1 MEKSIMEKW
10 KDIKNYEGYYQISD
24 AGNVKSVERVYKTK
38 KGQRT
43 VPEKIRALINV
54 HGYLYCELW
63 KENKHQR
70 YAVHR
75 LVADAFIPNVKNL
88 PMVNH
93 LDGNKTN
100 NNVYNLEWC
109 TCSENNLHAYKT
121 GLRKPYNR
129 RGEKNPMYGKHQS
142 ETAKEK
148 IGAVHKGLKHTEETK
163 KKMSEARKGMKFS
176 EIHKAHL
183 GDSISKAKSGTKKI
197 VKDGIVKYAKGDVLI
212 NYLSDGWI
220 LANNRKDK

>member
-1 MEKSIMEKW
+1 MEKW

-24 AGNVKSVERVYKTK
+24 AGNVKSVGRVLKTK
-38 KGQRT
+38 KGKRT
-43 VPEKIRALINV
+43 LPEKIRTPINV

-63 KENKHQR
+63 KENKHQK

-75 LVADAFIPNVKNL
+75 LVADAFIPNTRNL

-109 TCSENNLHAYKT
+109 TCSENNLHAYRT

-129 RGEKNPMYGKHQS
+129 CGERNPMYGKHQS

-148 IGAVHKGLKHTEETK
+148 IRAVHKGRKHTEETK
-163 KKMSEARKGMKFS
+163 KRMSEARKGKKFS

-183 GDSISKAKSGTKKI
+183 SESVSKAKLGAKKI
-197 VKDGIVKYAKGDVLI
+197 VKDGVAKFAKGDALI
-212 NYLSDGWI
+212 NYLSDGWT
-220 LANNRKDK
+220 LAKNRKEI